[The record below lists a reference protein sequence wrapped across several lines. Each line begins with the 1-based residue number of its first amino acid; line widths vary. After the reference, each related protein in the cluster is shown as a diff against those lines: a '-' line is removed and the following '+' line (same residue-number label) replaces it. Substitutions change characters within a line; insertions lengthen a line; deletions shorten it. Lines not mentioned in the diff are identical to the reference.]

1 MRPLERRITADKNV
15 EFIGNRETI
24 GDHWWPSSSNEN
36 IRTDPVFVWFL
47 KFQKGPIQYD
57 QKAFSFFKQRIQDD
71 GADVKENNFE
81 GCSNGR

>member
-36 IRTDPVFVWFL
+36 IRTDPVFVWYGF
-47 KFQKGPIQYD
+47 
-57 QKAFSFFKQRIQDD
+57 
-71 GADVKENNFE
+71 
-81 GCSNGR
+81 